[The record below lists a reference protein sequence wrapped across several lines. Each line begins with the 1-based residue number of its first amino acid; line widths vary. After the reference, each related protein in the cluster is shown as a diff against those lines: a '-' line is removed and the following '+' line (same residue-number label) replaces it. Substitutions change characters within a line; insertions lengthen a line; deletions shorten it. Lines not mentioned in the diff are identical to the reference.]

1 MSERAK
7 TWWSWALPFA
17 LALAGAIA
25 GGLGAPTC
33 ADLQTQARAAEQ
45 HQSLRERM
53 ESDRIHNDADHK
65 RIFDELAAQRQQIV
79 KALSDLAAQTQRGKK

>member
-1 MSERAK
+1 MSERVK
-7 TWWSWALPFA
+7 TWWQWGLPFA

-45 HQSLRERM
+45 HQALRERL
-53 ESDRIHNDADHK
+53 ESDRIHNEGDHK

-79 KALSDLAAQTQRGKK
+79 KALSDLAAQQRGKK